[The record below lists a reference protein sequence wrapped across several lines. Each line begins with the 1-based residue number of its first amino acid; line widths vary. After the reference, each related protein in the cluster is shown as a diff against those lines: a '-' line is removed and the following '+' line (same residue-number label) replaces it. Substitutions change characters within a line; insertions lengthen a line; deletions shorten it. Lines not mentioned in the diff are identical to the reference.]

1 GEARAARLAELQP
14 HYGLRLQLVQRDA
27 LALNPR
33 EQKLLADGQLVAR
46 GDFMEFLATIDDGPQ
61 LLEIKLPEEP
71 KWLYLWAYG
80 FLGVSLAI
88 VL

>member
-1 GEARAARLAELQP
+1 MQP

-33 EQKLLADGQLVAR
+33 EQKLLADGQLVVR

-71 KWLYLWAYG
+71 KWL
-80 FLGVSLAI
+80 
-88 VL
+88 